1 MLTHSEF
8 EPLDFLGV
16 YKNLSE
22 IENTYPFARLSTIG
36 KSVMGRDIFSLR
48 IGRAASYVLFAAAFH
63 GSEHIT
69 SAILIEFI
77 KRLSDAILK
86 DGTIEG
92 VKIRRALNGRGLIF
106 VPLVNPDGCEI
117 SINGKAGCGVL
128 EPFISKLCG
137 KDYIHYNANARGV
150 DINHNFD
157 ADWQNLKQR
166 EIDAGIYSPAA
177 TRFGGYSPASEP
189 ETVAL
194 CTLCKSFNI
203 RHAIALHSQG
213 EVIYPPEK
221 EDCPPRALKMAE
233 IMSASSGY
241 KIEYPEGLAV
251 GGGFKDW
258 FCKEFSRPAF
268 TIEIGK
274 GENPLPIESYP
285 KIYSD
290 ISEMLTLCSI
300 M

>member
-1 MLTHSEF
+1 MLSHSEF
-8 EPLDFLGV
+8 EPLDFLGI
-16 YKNLSE
+16 YKKLSE
-22 IENTYPFARLSTIG
+22 IESLYPFAKLSTIG

-117 SINGKAGCGVL
+117 SINGKSGCGVL

-137 KDYIHYNANARGV
+137 GDYTHFNANARGV

-157 ADWQNLKQR
+157 AGWQNLKKR
-166 EIDAGIYSPAA
+166 ELDAGISSPAP
-177 TRFGGYSPASEP
+177 TRFGGFSPTSEP
-189 ETVAL
+189 ETVAIT
-194 CTLCKSFNI
+194 TLCKSFYI

-221 EDCPPRALKMAE
+221 EVCSPRALKMAE
-233 IMSASSGY
+233 IMAASSGY

-274 GENPLPIESYP
+274 GKNPLPSEDYP

>member
-1 MLTHSEF
+1 MCKQAELG
-8 EPLDFLGV
+8 PLDFLSV
-16 YKNLSE
+16 YKALSE
-22 IENTYPFARLSTIG
+22 IDKNYVFARLGSIG

-48 IGRAASYVLFAAAFH
+48 IGRAASYVLFTAAFH

-69 SAILIEFI
+69 SVMLITFI
-77 KRLSDAILK
+77 KNLCEAIRL
-86 DGTIEG
+86 DGSIDG
-92 VKIRRALNGRGLIF
+92 VKIRRALSGRGLIF

-117 SINGKAGCGVL
+117 SIHGKSGCGAA

-137 KDYIHYNANARGV
+137 GDYAHFTANARGV

-157 ADWQNLKQR
+157 ADWQNLKRR
-166 EIDAGIYSPAA
+166 EMDAGIFSPAF

-194 CTLCKSFNI
+194 TTLCKAFHI

-221 EDCPPRALKMAE
+221 ENCPPRALKMAE
-233 IMSASSGY
+233 IMSSSSGY

-258 FCKEFSRPAF
+258 FAQEFFRPAF

-274 GENPLPIESYP
+274 GKNPLPKEDYA
-285 KIYSD
+285 KTYSD

>member
-1 MLTHSEF
+1 MSIHSEF
-8 EPLDFLGV
+8 KPLDFLGV
-16 YKNLSE
+16 YKSLSE
-22 IENTYPFARLSTIG
+22 IEKTYPFAKLSSVG

-69 SAILIEFI
+69 TTLLIEFI
-77 KRLSDAILK
+77 KRLSDAILN
-86 DGTIEG
+86 DGSLDG
-92 VKIRRALNGRGLIF
+92 VKVRRALSGRGLIF
-106 VPLVNPDGCEI
+106 LPLVNPDGCEI
-117 SINGKAGCGVL
+117 SINGKSGCGVL

-137 KDYIHYNANARGV
+137 GDYAHFNANARGV

-157 ADWQNLKQR
+157 ADWQNLKR
-166 EIDAGIYSPAA
+166 KELNAGISSPAPS
-177 TRFGGYSPASEP
+177 RFGGYSPTSEP

-194 CTLCKSFNI
+194 TTLCKSFYI

-213 EVIYPPEK
+213 EVIYPPENNA
-221 EDCPPRALKMAE
+221 CPPRSIKMAE
-233 IMSASSGY
+233 IMSAASGY
-241 KIEYPEGLAV
+241 DIEYPEGLAV

-258 FCKEFSRPAF
+258 FVKEFFRPAF
-268 TIEIGK
+268 TIEIGRGK
-274 GENPLPIESYP
+274 NPLPAENYP